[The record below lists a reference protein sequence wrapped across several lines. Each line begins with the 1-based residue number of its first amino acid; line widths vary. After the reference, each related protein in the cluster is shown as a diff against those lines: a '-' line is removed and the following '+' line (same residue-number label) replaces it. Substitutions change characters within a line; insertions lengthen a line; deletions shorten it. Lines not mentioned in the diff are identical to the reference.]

1 MSAPAKRKVDWER
14 LHLFRVVAEAGS
26 FTHAGDRLN
35 LSQSAVGRQIG
46 TLEESLTVSLFH
58 RHARGLVLTE
68 EGEELF
74 KAVQDM
80 GDRLNEAIERMNA
93 ARGKSDGPIKITT
106 TMAFGSGWLTSRINR
121 FHDQYPEISVS
132 LLLTDGPELDIFA
145 READVAIRFAT
156 QTHPR
161 AIQTPLMTT
170 RYLLFASR
178 SYLKQYGTPQSTND
192 LDRHQLIAYG
202 ENISER
208 IERNINWILDVGKP
222 KGERRTPA
230 LSVNSVYAIY
240 RAVRSGL
247 GIGPLPYY
255 SVDEPSEL
263 VQVLPEL
270 SGPAFVVYFVYSEER
285 RGWRRIAVLRDFLIQ
300 MVEEDQ
306 RADKPVGTLPT
317 TRRC

>member
-1 MSAPAKRKVDWER
+1 MSAPRKHKVDWER
-14 LHLFRVVAEAGS
+14 LHLFRAVAEARS

-46 TLEESLTVSLFH
+46 ALEESLEVPLFH

-68 EGEELF
+68 EGEELY
-74 KAVQDM
+74 KAVQAM
-80 GDRLNEAIERMNA
+80 GDRLNEAIERMSE
-93 ARGKSDGPIKITT
+93 ARGKSEGPIKITT

-121 FHDQYPEISVS
+121 FHNQYPEIPVS
-132 LLLTDGPELDIFA
+132 LLLTDGPEFDIFA
-145 READVAIRFAT
+145 READVAIRFTA

-170 RYLLFASR
+170 QYLLFASR
-178 SYLKQYGTPQSTND
+178 PYLEQRGTPQSTSD
-192 LDRHQLIAYG
+192 LDRHELIAYG
-202 ENISER
+202 ENISAR
-208 IERNINWILDVGKP
+208 IERNINWLLDVGNP
-222 KGERRTPA
+222 KGERRTAA

-255 SVDEPSEL
+255 SIDEPSEL

-285 RGWRRIAVLRDFLIQ
+285 RWWRRIAVLRDFLIQ

-306 RADKPVGTLPT
+306 RADKPVIALPT
-317 TRRC
+317 ARRC